1 METMDPKTKIGDFI
15 KSRILRYELQILVL
29 IILILLLRIFNI
41 PFTGMIGTLVLM
53 SISVIYF
60 FSAFAVTE
68 DSELTAIDNFIYK
81 LTAIASS
88 VVIIGILFLIQHWPN
103 GKMMITI
110 GLLSLIASLSYIV
123 YQKIRRPEEEKFN
136 NLILLRIIILGI
148 ISAGVLY
155 FGI

>member
-1 METMDPKTKIGDFI
+1 METIDPKTRIGDFI
-15 KSRILRYELQILVL
+15 QSKILKYEIQILVL

-60 FSAFAVTE
+60 FSAFAIP
-68 DSELTAIDNFIYK
+68 DNPELTAIDNFIYK

-110 GLLSLIASLSYIV
+110 GLISIIASLSYIV
-123 YQKIRRPEEEKFN
+123 YQKISSPEEEKFN
-136 NLILLRIIILGI
+136 NLILLRIIVLSI